1 MFDNH
6 YKPIYLLCGTCGYQ
20 YNYILKFETIK
31 TEEPDFIAQIGATGQ
46 NTLPR
51 DYCLITFLCL
61 DLLHSKWENPNKL
74 NISDTELLK
83 VYFEML
89 SDTEIRKLYN
99 IYEGDFKQFQYE
111 FNFRGIKY
119 GQSRYRVYPTCD
131 IRFYKVFLVG

>member
-1 MFDNH
+1 M
-6 YKPIYLLCGTCGYQ
+6 
-20 YNYILKFETIK
+20 
-31 TEEPDFIAQIGATGQ
+31 
-46 NTLPR
+46 
-51 DYCLITFLCL
+51 ITFLCL

-119 GQSRYRVYPTCD
+119 S
-131 IRFYKVFLVG
+131 